1 MRKKLGTS
9 YTEVLI
15 AISIFLVGVIPLLAS
30 LNSSFEATIYNKN
43 FTKALEYNRQLMEEI
58 SSYLPIEVSGYDDLE
73 DIYDEIEEMCEARSE
88 SSAKGIYKIPD
99 WDGSDFDF
107 DKDSDSDGIKD
118 KLVDDSMYRTVEV
131 GSFTEGTDESFD
143 VTVTSYLTRNNE
155 YIAKSILKINL
166 VDETS
171 E

>member
-30 LNSSFEATIYNKN
+30 LNSSFEATIYNKK

-58 SSYLPIEVSGYDDLE
+58 SSYLPTEVSGYVDLGT
-73 DIYDEIEEMCEARSE
+73 IYDEIEDICRERSE
-88 SSAKGIYKIPD
+88 SKSETKGIYKMPD
-99 WDGSDFDF
+99 WDGSTFTF
-107 DKDSDSDGIKD
+107 SND

-131 GSFTEGTDESFD
+131 GDFDEDTDDSFD
-143 VTVTSYLTRNNE
+143 VTVTSYLTRNDE
-155 YIAKSILKINL
+155 YLAKSILKINL
-166 VDETS
+166 VDETKTS

>member
-30 LNSSFEATIYNKN
+30 LNSSFEATIYNRN

-58 SSYLPIEVSGYDDLE
+58 SSYLPTEVSGYDDLGT
-73 DIYDEIEEMCEARSE
+73 IYDEIEDICGERSE
-88 SSAKGIYKIPD
+88 SKSETKGIYTMPD
-99 WDGSDFDF
+99 WDDSDFDF
-107 DKDSDSDGIKD
+107 AES
-118 KLVDDSMYRTVEV
+118 KLVDDSIYRTVEV

-155 YIAKSILKINL
+155 YLAKSILKINL
-166 VDETS
+166 VDETKTS

>member
-73 DIYDEIEEMCEARSE
+73 DIYGEIEEMCEARSE

-99 WDGSDFDF
+99 WDGSYFNFDE
-107 DKDSDSDGIKD
+107 D
-118 KLVDDSMYRTVEV
+118 KLVDDSIYRTVEV
-131 GSFTEGTDESFD
+131 GSFDEGSDDSFD
-143 VTVTSYLTRNNE
+143 VTVTSYLTRNDE
-155 YIAKSILKINL
+155 YLAKSILKINL
-166 VDETS
+166 EYDS
-171 E
+171 

>member
-30 LNSSFEATIYNKN
+30 LNSSFEATIYNRN
-43 FTKALEYNRQLMEEI
+43 VTKALEYNRQLMEEM
-58 SSYLPIEVSGYDDLE
+58 SSYLPTEVSGYDDLE
-73 DIYDEIEEMCEARSE
+73 EIYDEIEEICAARSE
-88 SSAKGIYKIPD
+88 EEGIYKIPD

-107 DKDSDSDGIKD
+107 DEDSDSDGVKD
-118 KLVDDSMYRTVEV
+118 KIVDDSMYRTVEV
-131 GSFTEGTDESFD
+131 GDFDEDTDDSFD
-143 VTVTSYLTRNNE
+143 VTVTSHLRRNDEYL
-155 YIAKSILKINL
+155 AKSILKINL
-166 VDETS
+166 VDKTS

>member
-30 LNSSFEATIYNKN
+30 LNSSFESTIYNKN

-58 SSYLPIEVSGYDDLE
+58 SSYLPTEVSGYDDLE
-73 DIYDEIEEMCEARSE
+73 DIYDEIKKICEDRSE
-88 SSAKGIYKIPD
+88 SSAKGIYKMPN

-107 DKDSDSDGIKD
+107 DEDSDSDGVKD
-118 KLVDDSMYRTVEV
+118 KLVDDSMYRIVEV
-131 GSFTEGTDESFD
+131 ESLSSDSFD
-143 VTVTSYLTRNNE
+143 VTVTSYLTRNDE
-155 YIAKSILKINL
+155 YLAKSILKMNL
-166 VDETS
+166 VDKTS

>member
-58 SSYLPIEVSGYDDLE
+58 SSYLPTKVSGYDNLDA
-73 DIYDEIEEMCEARSE
+73 IYSEIATIYTARSE
-88 SSAKGIYKIPD
+88 TDGIYTMPD
-99 WDGSDFDF
+99 WDDSDFDF
-107 DKDSDSDGIKD
+107 AES
-118 KLVDDSMYRTVEV
+118 KLVDDSIYRTVEV
-131 GSFTEGTDESFD
+131 DESLSSGSFNVEI
-143 VTVTSYLTRNNE
+143 TSYLTRNDE
-155 YIAKSILKINL
+155 YLAKSILKINL
-166 VDETS
+166 VDETKTS

>member
-58 SSYLPIEVSGYDDLE
+58 SSYLPTEVSGYDDLE
-73 DIYDEIEEMCEARSE
+73 DIYDDIEDICTARIE
-88 SSAKGIYKIPD
+88 TDGIYKMPD
-99 WDGSDFDF
+99 WDGTDFDF
-107 DKDSDSDGIKD
+107 DKDSDSDGVKD
-118 KLVDDSMYRTVEV
+118 KLVDDSMYRTVDV

-166 VDETS
+166 EDDR
-171 E
+171 

>member
-58 SSYLPIEVSGYDDLE
+58 SSYLPTEVSGYDDLDE
-73 DIYDEIEEMCEARSE
+73 IYDEIEEMYVARSE
-88 SSAKGIYKIPD
+88 SSANGIYKMPD

-107 DKDSDSDGIKD
+107 DEDSDSDGIKD
-118 KLVDDSMYRTVEV
+118 KLVDERMYRTVDV
-131 GSFTEGTDESFD
+131 GTFNEGTDDSFD
-143 VTVTSYLTRNNE
+143 ITITSYLTRNDE
-155 YIAKSILKINL
+155 YLAQSILKINL